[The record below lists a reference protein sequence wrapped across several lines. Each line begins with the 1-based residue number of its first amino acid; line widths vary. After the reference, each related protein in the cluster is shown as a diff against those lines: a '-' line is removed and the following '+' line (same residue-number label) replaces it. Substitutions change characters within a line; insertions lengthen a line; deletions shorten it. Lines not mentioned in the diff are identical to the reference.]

1 MRRRKQRKVSHVAP
15 GSKSHPSDGGNSV
28 HPAALL
34 ALGWLLPGAG
44 FLLLDKRYR
53 SRAVL
58 LIAVI
63 HATFLIGVL
72 LRGGVAWPIWSLSSP
87 GFSVINNINFIFQFG
102 AGWMSVFSMVATQM
116 EWGALGALEVH
127 PYSELGSFYC
137 LVAGALNYFIVWQTL
152 DRRRRKAFEFL
163 AKQ

>member
-1 MRRRKQRKVSHVAP
+1 MQRKAPHVTP
-15 GSKSHPSDGGNSV
+15 ESRTQPSGGGNSV
-28 HPAALL
+28 HPAALV

-53 SRAVL
+53 SRAIV
-58 LIAVI
+58 LIALI
-63 HATFLIGVL
+63 HATFLIGVV
-72 LRGGVAWPIWSLSSP
+72 LRGGVAWPIWSLSNP

-102 AGWMSVFSMVATQM
+102 AGWLSILSLAATQM
-116 EWGALGALEVH
+116 HWSLLGGIEGH
-127 PYSELGSFYC
+127 PYSEMGGFYC

-152 DRRRRKAFEFL
+152 DRRQRKAFELL